1 MRFRIQTL
9 DWLNA
14 YIDELEGT
22 LLGYTDPC
30 TGCGSLTWSAMNE
43 RTRICD
49 RCNPEAIMA
58 GFRAAEA
65 SGSAGSIRSANVEM
79 EGTNG

>member
-1 MRFRIQTL
+1 MRFRINTV

-14 YIDELEGT
+14 YIDELEAT

-43 RTRICD
+43 RKRICD
-49 RCNPEAIMA
+49 RCNPEAIME
-58 GFRAAEA
+58 GFRATAAA
-65 SGSAGSIRSANVEM
+65 SSHGDGK
-79 EGTNG
+79 